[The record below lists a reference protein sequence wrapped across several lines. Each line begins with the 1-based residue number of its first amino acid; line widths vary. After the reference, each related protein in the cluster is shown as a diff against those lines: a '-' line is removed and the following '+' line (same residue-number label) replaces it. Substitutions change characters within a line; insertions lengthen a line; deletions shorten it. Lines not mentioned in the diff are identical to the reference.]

1 MHAVAV
7 LTAYAVSLV
16 LNAAWP
22 VSVGAGLSLLA
33 LIASAAGRWTPT
45 GGFGPANLITLF
57 RLALLLAVAAAL
69 PLLGQNV
76 PFVAL
81 LAAFLLDAVD
91 GVVARRFGCASEFGA
106 IFDCETDAT
115 LVVVLGLVLWLRR
128 GVGEWVLVPGTLRYA
143 YVLILVLAPPT
154 GVAAQRSRFG
164 RRAFLTS
171 TTLFLGALLVGGIF
185 ARTLAA
191 ALASAIVGA
200 SFTYSFMQSY
210 PRPWRLPRSM
220 LAAGQAAWRYVSP
233 TLFFLLAWSF
243 LNLMVN
249 VRYPATEP
257 TGWYFLPSLDV
268 TLLLALFALL
278 GLAGWRLP
286 WGARIPIVALFVLIR
301 GLRIGDG
308 VTGRYFGKLFNLY
321 IDLPLAPDL
330 VRYAHSTFAAWK
342 FYAGV
347 VGALAVVG
355 LLVLAVDRA
364 VAFSAAYLQRR
375 RRVLLLVALAMPFA
389 IASAFLDQDPR
400 YNERYAGAFAAS
412 TVPRLQREATFLL
425 NVYDHRLSGMRNIA
439 RTQDVLNHT
448 PSHLER
454 LHHANVYLI
463 FVESY
468 GATVLDRP
476 SFAEKALPALK
487 AMQSDLDR
495 HGFASASG
503 LMESAT
509 YGGMSWLAHATLLTG
524 VRTTDQLQYDLLGV
538 SHPRSM
544 ARLMHDTGYYTTMVE
559 PNTNRPSPTADFYDF
574 DRVYRNWD
582 FDYAGPAFAWASM
595 PDQYVMDYARR
606 NVLAKRTGPLFVTYV
621 LVSSHAPWSHIPTMV
636 EDWSQIGDG
645 SIYNTH
651 PLKRAHT
658 NWPDFSNAAEP
669 YLTSILYDLQVLDDY
684 LTIFVDDDSLFV
696 ILGDHQPVSE
706 ITDNSPSWAVPVHVI
721 SRDPSLVAPFVA
733 RGYTTGMIPSH
744 PTSPMESFLVDF
756 LRDFSSG
763 ST

>member
-7 LTAYAVSLV
+7 LTAYGVSLV
-16 LNAAWP
+16 FGAAWP

-33 LIASAAGRWTPT
+33 LIASTAGRWTPT
-45 GGFGPANLITLF
+45 GRFGPANLLTLF
-57 RLALLLAVAAAL
+57 RLMLLLAVAASL
-69 PLLGQNV
+69 PRLSQSVLL
-76 PFVAL
+76 VAL
-81 LAAFLLDAVD
+81 LTVFLLDALD

-106 IFDCETDAT
+106 IFDGETDAA
-115 LVVVLGLVLWLRR
+115 LVVVLGLVLWLR
-128 GVGEWVLVPGTLRYA
+128 GGMDGWVLVPGALRYV
-143 YVLILVLAPPT
+143 YLLILEFVPPT
-154 GVAAQRSRFG
+154 GVATQRSRFG

-171 TTLFLGALLVGGIF
+171 TTLFLAALLVDET
-185 ARTLAA
+185 ARTLTA
-191 ALASAIVGA
+191 ALASAIVGT
-200 SFTYSFMQSY
+200 SFAYSFLESY

-220 LAAGQAAWRYVSP
+220 LAVGQRAWRYVSP

-257 TGWYFLPSLDV
+257 SGWYFLPSLDV
-268 TLLLALFALL
+268 TVLLAVFALL

-286 WGARIPIVALFVLIR
+286 WGARVPIVILLIFIR

-308 VTGRYFGKLFNLY
+308 VTGHYFGKLFNLY

-347 VGALAVVG
+347 LVALALVG
-355 LLVLAVDRA
+355 LLVLAVDR
-364 VAFSAAYLQRR
+364 VLAFSAAYFQRR
-375 RRVLLLVALAMPFA
+375 RRVLLFVGVALPFA
-389 IASAFLDQDPR
+389 IASAFLDEDPR
-400 YNERYAGAFAAS
+400 YNERYAGAFAS
-412 TVPRLQREATFLL
+412 SVVPRIQREATFLL
-425 NVYDHRLSGMRNIA
+425 NVYDHRLSGMRNIG
-439 RTQDVLNHT
+439 RTQDILNQT

-454 LHHANVYLI
+454 LHHANLYLI

-468 GATVLDRP
+468 GATVFDRP
-476 SFAEKALPALK
+476 SFVEKAVPALK
-487 AMQSDLDR
+487 AMQSDLTR
-495 HGFASASG
+495 HGFTSASG

-538 SHPRSM
+538 SHPHSM
-544 ARLMHDTGYYTTMVE
+544 ARLVHNAGYYTIMVQ
-559 PNTNRPSPTADFYDF
+559 PNTNRQSHTADFYDF
-574 DRVYRNWD
+574 DQVYKNWD
-582 FDYAGPAFAWASM
+582 FDYAGPPFAWASM
-595 PDQYVMDYARR
+595 PDQYAMDYVRR
-606 NVLAKRTGPLFVTYV
+606 NVIAKRTGPLFVTYM
-621 LVSSHAPWSHIPTMV
+621 LVSSHAPWSHTPTMV

-651 PLKRAHT
+651 PLKRAYT
-658 NWPDFSNAAEP
+658 NWPGFSNAAEP
-669 YLTSILYDLQVLDDY
+669 YLTSILYDLQVLDGY
-684 LTIFVDDDSLFV
+684 LTTFVDDDSLFV

-733 RGYTTGMIPSH
+733 RGYTTGMIPAH
-744 PTSPMESFLVDF
+744 ATSPMESFLADF